1 MSLSHRELEFVV
13 DFRSIR
19 KQLARSVPETNEGT
33 YNVKDNRFNLLYNSC
48 CTISRHQKMMD
59 RSRDDNFL
67 ETDDGFQCRRLE
79 FFNNICLDD
88 RGSDDY

>member
-1 MSLSHRELEFVV
+1 
-13 DFRSIR
+13 
-19 KQLARSVPETNEGT
+19 
-33 YNVKDNRFNLLYNSC
+33 
-48 CTISRHQKMMD
+48 MMD